1 MIDTHFFTF
10 LIINSQSGF
19 PVGNPLRIV
28 FWLFFYFLCLYGHC
42 GPSDMLTQL
51 FGIMP
56 NFFLDLFWVSCWFPS
71 TQHLPLQSSQYSLLL
86 LKIEIAI
93 LFLLGLIKAFFVIL
107 LTSYKYI
114 IIFFCQIV
122 NRLCLFSKIKFKQ
135 KKLPRLSRK
144 LSKFLITCLLKK
156 QVGANLN
163 THGLLTT
170 KWKQACTPYQ
180 EISPS

>member
-1 MIDTHFFTF
+1 MSVRTLWPVWHVNTVIRYYAEF
-10 LIINSQSGF
+10 LLG
-19 PVGNPLRIV
+19 
-28 FWLFFYFLCLYGHC
+28 
-42 GPSDMLTQL
+42 
-51 FGIMP
+51 
-56 NFFLDLFWVSCWFPS
+56 
-71 TQHLPLQSSQYSLLL
+71 SLLSFML
-86 LKIEIAI
+86 VSFHPALALAALAVLI
-93 LFLLGLIKAFFVIL
+93 LVTKNRHHFVLLGLIKAFFVIL